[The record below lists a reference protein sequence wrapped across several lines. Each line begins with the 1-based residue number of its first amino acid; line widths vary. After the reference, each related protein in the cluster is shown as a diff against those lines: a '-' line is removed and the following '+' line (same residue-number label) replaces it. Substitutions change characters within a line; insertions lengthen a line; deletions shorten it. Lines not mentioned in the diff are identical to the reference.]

1 MRSVRPKFREGGPFV
16 VRRLFVFE
24 GEKYKP
30 GDGFDCGNKRRLRQ
44 MYDARKIDLKRASG
58 NVDNSLPQMTNEQI
72 LEAAKA
78 KTGVNYRSVERAKA
92 ALCDG

>member
-1 MRSVRPKFREGGPFV
+1 MRSVRPKFKEGGPFV
-16 VRRLFVFE
+16 VRRFFVFNGDE
-24 GEKYKP
+24 YKP
-30 GDGFDCGNKRRLRQ
+30 GKDFPHKDVKTRRLRQ
-44 MYDARKIDLKRASG
+44 MYDARKIDLKRESG
-58 NVDNSLPQMTNEQI
+58 NAAQMTNEQI

>member
-1 MRSVRPKFREGGPFV
+1 MRSVRPKFKEGGPFV
-16 VRRLFVFE
+16 ARRSFVFN
-24 GEKYKP
+24 GDKYKP
-30 GDGFDCGNKRRLRQ
+30 GKDFPHKGVIKRRLRQ
-44 MYDARKIDLKRASG
+44 MYDARKIDLKRESG
-58 NVDNSLPQMTNEQI
+58 NAAQMTNEQI